1 MFPAIDAV
9 IIVHVLQAL
18 VPTYAGIQPNQA
30 PYSDALGIYYV
41 YAFDVVYA
49 PMHHPYHHWSMQSP
63 T

>member
-49 PMHHPYHHWSMQSP
+49 PMHHPYHH
-63 T
+63 